1 MSSADLLLGWQ
12 EFSVTHLL
20 AAAGAHAMSS
30 DLDSDSDDSKPEHT
44 RERNSLL
51 LSALRLNGVHRARS
65 MSPMRYISAGVT
77 PPRSSTSK
85 TPVAAKNVS
94 SSASARGKKRMDFNQ
109 RRHFHGWVA
118 KWFDYSSDDAQTDYS
133 SDDAQIMLPTMHMP
147 QASTPPGTVSD
158 GAWIVKESS
167 PTDSKLGSSSAVCS
181 PLPHPAQAQY
191 SKEAPAQSVKVAT
204 PQTGGQRSPAED
216 CDLMP
221 AIVWQAQLKALL
233 ASHAQK
239 ELWIITFA
247 NMKDDHDGEL
257 KDILYSLDRQQGKCF
272 AADPPISEEGRAR
285 AAKLGG
291 LFKSTG
297 GLDSIY
303 VSPYLRSLQIGQHL
317 SWATKRKLLVEP
329 GLSNVP
335 HTITS
340 PSNTL
345 ELFMSFPSID
355 MRHEPISI
363 EPAFDDS
370 ILESLPRVLDI
381 GLEIA
386 ARVTAHQR
394 VAIVTHTVTG
404 AALAAGLVSGCRPSY
419 CQQDSANLQELRK
432 LLQTIESGHTC
443 GAYRLCYNQETQV
456 PVTINL
462 LCHTQIQV
470 TQEQRVRQAL
480 VMANDVCGLSGV
492 GVRSQVPRTVLRGT
506 R

>member
-12 EFSVTHLL
+12 DVSVTQLL
-20 AAAGAHAMSS
+20 AAAGANAMSS
-30 DLDSDSDDSKPEHT
+30 DLDSDSDDSKPEHN
-44 RERNSLL
+44 RERNSLM

-65 MSPMRYISAGVT
+65 MSPIRYLSAGVA
-77 PPRSSTSK
+77 PHRSSTS
-85 TPVAAKNVS
+85 TTQAAAKNVS
-94 SSASARGKKRMDFNQ
+94 SSESARSKKRIGFNQ

-118 KWFDYSSDDAQTDYS
+118 NWFDYSSDDAQTDYF
-133 SDDAQIMLPTMHMP
+133 SDDAP
-147 QASTPPGTVSD
+147 
-158 GAWIVKESS
+158 WIVKESS
-167 PTDSKLGSSSAVCS
+167 PKDSKLGSSSAVRS

-191 SKEAPAQSVKVAT
+191 IEEAPAQSPVKA
-204 PQTGGQRSPAED
+204 PQTGEQPPAED
-216 CDLMP
+216 CDPMP
-221 AIVWQAQLKALL
+221 AIVCQAQQKALL
-233 ASHAQK
+233 ASDAQK

-247 NMKDDHDGEL
+247 NLKDDHDGEL
-257 KDILYSLDRQQGKCF
+257 KDVLHSLDRQQGKCF

-291 LFKSTG
+291 FFKSTG

-345 ELFMSFPSID
+345 ERFMSFPSID

-386 ARVTAHQR
+386 ARVTSHQR

-404 AALAAGLVSGCRPSY
+404 AALVAGLVSGCRPSY
-419 CQQDSANLQELRK
+419 CQQDAANLHQLRN

-456 PVTINL
+456 PVTNKL
-462 LCHTQIQV
+462 ALPYTDLGNTV
-470 TQEQRVRQAL
+470 TTRAKRVRQAL
-480 VMANDVCGLSGV
+480 VS
-492 GVRSQVPRTVLRGT
+492 
-506 R
+506 

>member
-1 MSSADLLLGWQ
+1 
-12 EFSVTHLL
+12 
-20 AAAGAHAMSS
+20 MSS
-30 DLDSDSDDSKPEHT
+30 DLDSDSDDSKPEHD
-44 RERNSLL
+44 RKRNSLL

-65 MSPMRYISAGVT
+65 MSPNKYLSAGVT
-77 PPRSSTSK
+77 PHRSSTSK
-85 TPVAAKNVS
+85 TPVAVKNV
-94 SSASARGKKRMDFNQ
+94 SSASARGKKRMGFNQ

-118 KWFDYSSDDAQTDYS
+118 NWFDCSSDDAQTESS
-133 SDDAQIMLPTMHMP
+133 SDDAQIILPTMHMP
-147 QASTPPGTVSD
+147 QVSTPPGTVPDS
-158 GAWIVKESS
+158 GWIVKESS
-167 PTDSKLGSSSAVCS
+167 PTDSKRGSSSAVRS
-181 PLPHPAQAQY
+181 PLPHPAPAQY
-191 SKEAPAQSVKVAT
+191 SEKAPAQSSVKVAS

-216 CDLMP
+216 WDAMQS
-221 AIVWQAQLKALL
+221 IVWQAQQKALL
-233 ASHAQK
+233 ASNAQK

-257 KDILYSLDRQQGKCF
+257 KDVLHSLDRQQGKCF
-272 AADPPISEEGRAR
+272 AADPPLSEEGRAR

-291 LFKSTG
+291 VFKSTG

-335 HTITS
+335 HTIIS

-355 MRHEPISI
+355 MRHEPVSI

-386 ARVTAHQR
+386 ASVTANQR

-419 CQQDSANLQELRK
+419 CQQDAANLQELHK

-443 GAYRLCYNQETQV
+443 GAYRLIYNQETQV
-456 PVTINL
+456 PVTIN
-462 LCHTQIQV
+462 CFAIH
-470 TQEQRVRQAL
+470 RFK
-480 VMANDVCGLSGV
+480 
-492 GVRSQVPRTVLRGT
+492 
-506 R
+506 